1 MGAFAFSGDFVTTHP
16 MTLEQAARL
25 LGPRTQYLGVKRND
39 RGQEISDY
47 AWICDGCGKEAAWG
61 PTWEWYGS
69 DLMWDEGRM
78 SAVRVS
84 CSVACRASARAS
96 SINHNWAIRD

>member
-1 MGAFAFSGDFVTTHP
+1 MAYP
-16 MTLEQAARL
+16 LTLAQAAVAF
-25 LGPRTQYLGVKRND
+25 GPRTRYLGVERNE

-47 AWICDGCGKEAAWG
+47 LWTCDGCDTKAAWG

-78 SAVRVS
+78 SQVRVS
-84 CSVACRASARAS
+84 CSVTCRTQARAS
-96 SINHNWAIRD
+96 SINHNWEATGP